1 MKFDKYLASIED
13 TPEIITYIAAAP
25 VTIVLFFAVT
35 NIKDGICLKKD
46 FNTKNTQK
54 VLMTPEIIEKHS
66 DVDKTR
72 LSKFRNALVY
82 SIFIEKLNKMF
93 SRSNLK
99 NFYNNI
105 NSLKI
110 GTNPIGHIDGI
121 EAYYK
126 PENNTIY
133 FCRNGYNIEIV
144 FHELLHMASTIC
156 KNGMVYCG
164 FSQKKKYS
172 RKVIGAGLTEGY
184 TQLLTRRMYKDTYE
198 YRYYTEVEIA
208 KIIETIIGKEKM
220 ENLYFNANLK
230 WLVEEL
236 SKYSDEQETLKFI
249 KRLDFITKYETN
261 KENNTR
267 REEILLVEAYKDVYT
282 FLLKTYVEQQ
292 KELYRKNEID
302 KEEFINRI
310 ANYIYDIKL
319 DSYRGDYNLL
329 NKKNKDEIIKSIL
342 IDSEY
347 NTKVQEKLY
356 TVHMKNS
363 N

>member
-1 MKFDKYLASIED
+1 MKIDKYLASIED
-13 TPEIITYIAAAP
+13 TSEVVTLIAAEP

-72 LSKFRNALVY
+72 LSKFRNARVY
-82 SIFIEKLNKMF
+82 SIFIEELNKMF

-105 NSLKI
+105 NSLNI
-110 GTNPIGHIDGI
+110 GKNLTGHIDGI

-133 FCRNGYNIEIV
+133 FGRNGYNIEIV

-156 KNGMVYCG
+156 KNGMIYCG

-172 RKVIGAGLTEGY
+172 RKVIGASLTEGY

-230 WLVEEL
+230 GLVEEL

-249 KRLDFITKYETN
+249 KRLDFITKYETY

-329 NKKNKDEIIKSIL
+329 NKKNKNEIIKTVMVNPKL
-342 IDSEY
+342 D
-347 NTKVQEKLY
+347 TKVHQKLY
-356 TVHMKNS
+356 ALHMTNS